1 MASNFRGDNSL
12 NARDL
17 FIYRQLYKGYALNP
31 DSKIPVIKETGIR
44 DFNQYSNIFY
54 GKYPFGSSYVLKPK
68 KELLVLR
75 DDFYMFDFVAM
86 ALDDMLA
93 NYSAARTYQKIKR
106 DEPYLSNPTLAGG
119 YVDLDSL
126 YTRNIG
132 RFLYSFGKYINLRK
146 LENKITSF
154 EDYVHEFK
162 KFVLPSMPRAPLTR
176 SQFVLSLSTP
186 ALCTGLSVML
196 TTKNASVDQP
206 KIDEFYK
213 SPNFEFFRS
222 SAIAY
227 GFLIDKNVPWILTA
241 DLGSPQMKKYLDKSV
256 AGRYLLN
263 GTFSTAYEEISVS
276 DIDFL
281 KNEIINFYA
290 DFVTKNPYYRITE
303 MGAYGEES
311 CTKLVLRDSS
321 AASAGNVRRLREKYN
336 DDYWL
341 PFYGEIRFAE
351 SGLEVDEATKNF
363 VINNALQINKQKGA
377 QEASRYIQRK
387 TFNIIAVE
395 GSLMYESKK
404 RRLKNLTDASNSD
417 ILDEVRREVINDKFE
432 LF

>member
-1 MASNFRGDNSL
+1 MASNFRGENSL

-31 DSKIPVIKETGIR
+31 DSRVPVIKKTGVR
-44 DFNQYSNIFY
+44 DFNQYSSMFY

-75 DDFYMFDFVAM
+75 DNCYMFDFVAM

-93 NYSAARTYQKIKR
+93 NFNVAKTYQKIKR
-106 DEPYLSNPTLAGG
+106 DDPYLSSPSLAAG
-119 YVDLDSL
+119 YIDLDSL
-126 YTRNIG
+126 YLRNIR
-132 RFLYSFGKYINLRK
+132 RFLFSFGRYVNLRK
-146 LENKITSF
+146 LENDITSF
-154 EDYVHEFK
+154 EDYAAEFK
-162 KFVLPSMPRAPLTR
+162 DFVLPSMPRAPLTR
-176 SQFVLSLSTP
+176 SQFVLSLATP
-186 ALCTGLSVML
+186 ALCTGLSIML
-196 TTKNASVDQP
+196 STKNASIDQP

-241 DLGSPQMKKYLDKSV
+241 DLGSPQMKKYLDQSA

-263 GTFSTAYEEISVS
+263 GSFSSAYEEISVN

-281 KNEIINFYA
+281 KNQIINFYT
-290 DFVTKNPYYRITE
+290 DFVTKNPYYKITE
-303 MGAYGEES
+303 MGAYGEGPCS
-311 CTKLVLRDSS
+311 RLIRRNPS
-321 AASAGNVRRLREKYN
+321 AASAANVVRLREKYG

-363 VINNALQINKQKGA
+363 VINNALQISEQKSS
-377 QEASRYIQRK
+377 QEAIRYIQRK

-404 RRLKNLTDASNSD
+404 RRLKNLTDVSNSD
-417 ILDEVRREVINDKFE
+417 ILDVVRRELINDKFE